1 MKKIQLISIVAMVG
15 TGMII
20 PSSDNVILHLSIFF
34 ASVIVYVVTK
44 IFINDKKEP

>member
-1 MKKIQLISIVAMVG
+1 MEKIQLISIVAMVV

-20 PSSDNVILHLSIFF
+20 PSSENVVLHVSIFV

-44 IFINDKKEP
+44 IFIDDKNEP